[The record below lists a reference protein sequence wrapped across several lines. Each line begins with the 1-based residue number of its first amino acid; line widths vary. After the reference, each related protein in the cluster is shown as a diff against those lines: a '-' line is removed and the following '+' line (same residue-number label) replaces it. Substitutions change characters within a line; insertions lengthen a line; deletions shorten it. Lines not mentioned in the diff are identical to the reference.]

1 MRRKARLCV
10 LLHIDV
16 KKEVQDDETK
26 DKVETQS
33 EGRCAGFD
41 GDRVLAV
48 IAAVDDRYRGTR
60 VYGSLADDGGLGGG
74 VSLS

>member
-1 MRRKARLCV
+1 M

-48 IAAVDDRYRGTR
+48 IAAVDDRYRGNR